1 MAEHLQTMPPTPSSQ
16 EKLRQ
21 GHALQ
26 MQGKYAEATTLY
38 RQVLSAEPRNA
49 PADHVHNFLTR
60 DGTPPPGSLQQQRS
74 TVTSPP
80 RTPSV
85 RSARHPGH
93 RQPRRVI
100 EARRTLPLMRGIR

>member
-1 MAEHLQTMPPTPSSQ
+1 MDESYDVVVVGGGAAGLA
-16 EKLRQ
+16 
-21 GHALQ
+21 GAVAL
-26 MQGKYAEATTLY
+26 A
-38 RQVLSAEPRNA
+38 RSRRSVLVVDAGEPRNA